1 VTVDSS
7 DRPTQAKAEQEKA
20 GVRATGNGGPYSA
33 ESRLGGRAPTTQRVA
48 RSLPFSDERHLQ
60 AHHWLVEEAYLLDA
74 QHYEDWLGLLTEDI
88 HYIMPVRV
96 TTAMS
101 AGYDSAPKM
110 AHFDENKYSLSR
122 RVARFLTEHAWTEDP
137 PSRLRHYV
145 ANVRTFASEKPDEI
159 VVDSAVLLY
168 RSRGDVREATVLSAG
183 REDLLRRTPDGTG
196 WQLARRTILVDDS
209 VLRTQN
215 LAIFL

>member
-1 VTVDSS
+1 MTSARARQ
-7 DRPTQAKAEQEKA
+7 RP
-20 GVRATGNGGPYSA
+20 TGNGGPYSA
-33 ESRLGGRAPTTQRVA
+33 ESALGGHAPALQRTG

-74 QHYEDWLGLLTEDI
+74 QHYDEWLDLLTDDI
-88 HYIMPVRV
+88 HYLMPVRV
-96 TTAMS
+96 STALG
-101 AGYDSAPKM
+101 AGYDSAPGM

-122 RVARFLTEHAWTEDP
+122 RVARFATEHAWTEDP

-145 ANVRTFASEKPDEI
+145 TNVRTFATEDPGHV

-168 RSRGDVREATVLSAG
+168 RSRGDVREAAVVSAG
-183 REDLLRRTPDGTG
+183 REDLLRRASDGEG
-196 WQLARRTILVDDS
+196 WLLARRTILVDDA